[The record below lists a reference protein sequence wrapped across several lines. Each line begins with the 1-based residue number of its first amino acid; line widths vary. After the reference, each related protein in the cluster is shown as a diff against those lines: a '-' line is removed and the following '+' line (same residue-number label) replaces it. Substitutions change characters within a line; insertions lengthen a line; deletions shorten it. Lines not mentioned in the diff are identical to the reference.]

1 MQPGEGR
8 ALQECSQG
16 APEES
21 DLGRMSKKRLK
32 HLLEDFPAITC
43 ILVATFLGIHQGAS
57 T

>member
-8 ALQECSQG
+8 ALQERSQG
-16 APEES
+16 ALEES